1 MSLFYLLLLTSIHLN
16 SSFQTNK
23 SIIVLFSATF
33 FDKRT
38 QATAGPNVEIVNQVV
53 KDSTS
58 SSASSS
64 SSSSS
69 TTKSSSS
76 LDRATIEAST
86 IEERILERY
95 SDATTTSKSK
105 QPTKKMISRGGAASK
120 AVLERLKIG
129 VYFGL
134 WYALN
139 VVYNSKYDT

>member
-1 MSLFYLLLLTSIHLN
+1 M
-16 SSFQTNK
+16 
-23 SIIVLFSATF
+23 
-33 FDKRT
+33 
-38 QATAGPNVEIVNQVV
+38 EIVNQVV

-58 SSASSS
+58 SSSP

-69 TTKSSSS
+69 TTKSSS
-76 LDRATIEAST
+76 LDRATIEASA

-95 SDATTTSKSK
+95 SDATTTSKK